1 MDEHVRMLA
10 KSDEDEKN
18 REKSTNQSFPSLG
31 SSKRSTASVS
41 SARTMGGVEGGGG
54 GGGVAIDRSLTT
66 SDGLERSLLSRSSVV
81 GVVVVGHVVA
91 RVLAGVLTRRAE
103 CVATDATLLRPV
115 VLHDRTALPS
125 PGHVIT
131 LPMASGASRVVS
143 DGVARPLGPVV
154 GHAESVPLSR
164 EFGRSQ

>member
-10 KSDEDEKN
+10 KSDEDEKD
-18 REKSTNQSFPSLG
+18 REKITNQSFPSLG

-41 SARTMGGVEGGGG
+41 SARTMGVVEGGGG
-54 GGGVAIDRSLTT
+54 VGGGAFDRSLATT
-66 SDGLERSLLSRSSVV
+66 DGFERSFLSRASVV
-81 GVVVVGHVVA
+81 VVVVVGHVVG

-103 CVATDATLLRPV
+103 CVAADATLFRPV
-115 VLHDRTALPS
+115 ALHHRTAFPS

-131 LPMASGASRVVS
+131 LPVAPGASRVVP